1 MESVLSLSIIVA
13 ERNQAGASRMENA
26 LTAVITHRHSD
37 HFWPAVDGRQR
48 PLFSSAFNQI
58 GLSVVR

>member
-58 GLSVVR
+58 GLLVVR